1 MNNTTAQTTQRN
13 WQEIIANLL
22 KFSEMERDRPLNFYH
37 TFLQTAESLQ
47 ALEQNNGTEAE
58 KEAFF
63 STVLKNYDYFE
74 QNEQRLKENR
84 RLEDQ
89 FKGYSKLGINFS
101 DLLNKQA
108 EQLKEI
114 EKLKEQLKQAEN
126 LSRIPK
132 IPLTTL
138 AGLELLSAASKA
150 ENKPIDKQEVF
161 FYFSVNLQIAE
172 QIPFIYDCVRE
183 TAHNGQELNTGI
195 ETMIELQKAYNR
207 HIAEQFEQLESVIFD
222 KGDLC

>member
-74 QNEQRLKENR
+74 QNEQRLKEIR

-138 AGLELLSAASKA
+138 AGLELLSTASKA
-150 ENKPIDKQEVF
+150 ENKPIDKQEAF

-172 QIPFIYDCVRE
+172 QIPFIYDCVKQ
-183 TAHNGQELNTGI
+183 TANDGQELTTGI